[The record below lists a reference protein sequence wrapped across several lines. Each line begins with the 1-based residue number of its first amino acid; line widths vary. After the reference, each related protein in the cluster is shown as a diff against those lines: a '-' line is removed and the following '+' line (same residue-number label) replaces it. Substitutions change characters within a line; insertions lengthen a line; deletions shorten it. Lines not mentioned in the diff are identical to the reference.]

1 MYCAGGLCFCPRH
14 QTRRIYYGTGFE
26 TCERIVAYHT
36 PLGETLAV
44 KNLDFSVD
52 EGEFVAIVGPSG
64 CGKSTLLSMVAG
76 LLPPE
81 EGEIFLRGKP
91 ITGVSADIGYML
103 QRDHLFEWRT
113 IWQNVL
119 LGLNVR
125 KITDEEKDRAME
137 LLKTYGLFDFRNARP
152 SELSGG
158 MRQRVALIRTLA
170 IDPQILLLDEPF
182 SSLDYQTR
190 LTWGRDLRDH
200 PPRKKTALFVTHDIA
215 EAVSI
220 ADRIIVLSGRPAVLK
235 RDIAVDLPV
244 IRPLLR
250 RNLPDFRT
258 YFDTIWKE
266 LDDNAGQEI
275 LS

>member
-1 MYCAGGLCFCPRH
+1 MEPLL
-14 QTRRIYYGTGFE
+14 RIENVSHT
-26 TCERIVAYHT
+26 YHT
-36 PLGETLAV
+36 PEDEILAI
-44 KNLDFSVD
+44 KNLNFSVE
-52 EGEFVAIVGPSG
+52 EGQFVVIVGPSG

-76 LLPPE
+76 LLQPE
-81 EGEIFLRGKP
+81 EGQIFLRGKP
-91 ITGVSADIGYML
+91 ITGVSTDIGYML

-119 LGLNVR
+119 LGLDVR
-125 KITDEEKDRAME
+125 GITKQKQSRAME
-137 LLKTYGLFDFRNARP
+137 LLKTYKMYEFRNSRP
-152 SELSGG
+152 SQLSGG

-190 LTWGRDLRDH
+190 LHLADEITEII
-200 PPRKKTALFVTHDIA
+200 RKENKTALFVTHDIA

-235 RDIAVDLPV
+235 RDLVVDLPAV
-244 IRPLLR
+244 KPIER
-250 RNLPDFRT
+250 RGLPEFRH
-258 YFDTIWKE
+258 YFNTIWKE
-266 LDDNAGQEI
+266 LDANAGERKEEKAA

>member
-1 MYCAGGLCFCPRH
+1 MEPVLKFANVSL
-14 QTRRIYYGTGFE
+14 
-26 TCERIVAYHT
+26 AYHT

-44 KNLDFSVD
+44 KDLDLSVE

-64 CGKSTLLSMVAG
+64 CGKSTLLSMAAG

-91 ITGVSADIGYML
+91 VAGVSTDVGYML
-103 QRDHLFEWRT
+103 QHDHLFEWRT
-113 IWQNVL
+113 IWQNVI
-119 LGLNVR
+119 LGLSVR
-125 KITDEEKDRAME
+125 KAPAEREEHAMA
-137 LLKTYGLFDFRNARP
+137 LLKTYGLYEFRNARP

-182 SSLDYQTR
+182 SALDYQTR
-190 LTWGRDLRDH
+190 LHLADEVCSIIRSE
-200 PPRKKTALFVTHDIA
+200 KKTALFVTHDIA

-220 ADRIIVLSGRPAVLK
+220 ADRVVVLSGRPAVLK
-235 RDIAVDLPV
+235 KDIKIELSE
-244 IRPLLR
+244 RQPLLR
-250 RNLPDFRT
+250 RNLPEFRT

-266 LDDNAGQEI
+266 LDEHVGQ
-275 LS
+275 

>member
-1 MYCAGGLCFCPRH
+1 MEPVLKLANVSL
-14 QTRRIYYGTGFE
+14 
-26 TCERIVAYHT
+26 AYHT

-125 KITDEEKDRAME
+125 GIADERKDHAME

-190 LTWGRDLRDH
+190 LHLADEICGIIRSE
-200 PPRKKTALFVTHDIA
+200 KKTALFVTHDIA

-220 ADRIIVLSGRPAVLK
+220 ADRIVVLSGRPAVLK
-235 RDIAVDLPV
+235 RDIAVDLPM

-266 LDDNAGQEI
+266 LDDNAG
-275 LS
+275 